1 MLLPGTLRREEVA
14 MSEHGL
20 KVGTADIR
28 SAGPITFGP
37 AGILFLADNESA
49 NVVAVDVADPSAA
62 AGAEPFDLEN
72 VDARLAAFLGCDAD
86 DIAIRDMAV
95 HPTSHNVYLSVQR
108 GRGDA
113 GQSVLV
119 RIDRLDG
126 SITDVP
132 LVDVPVAKVSIT
144 DAPAEDDERL
154 DLTLPLGSE
163 GEVLTFGDKTLRVL
177 RQPIRTSTITD
188 MAYID
193 GALLVAGLSNEEF
206 SSKLRRIPF
215 PFRDEVTDNSL
226 EIFHVSHGKW
236 ETAAPIRTF
245 VPYEGGRSIL
255 ASYTCTPVVHFPLAD
270 LTPGTKTV
278 GRTVAELGAMNQP
291 LDMVSFEQG
300 GEEHLLVANS
310 AHGLVKIACRDIDAQ
325 APLTEPKEPIGVPR
339 ETEDLRGIRRLANL
353 NGSHVLALQADD
365 DGRQH
370 LRSLKTASL

>member
-1 MLLPGTLRREEVA
+1 

-20 KVGTADIR
+20 KVGTANVR

-37 AGILFLADNESA
+37 AGILFLADNASA
-49 NVVAVDVADPSAA
+49 KVVAVDVADTSGA

-72 VDARLAAFLGCDAD
+72 VDARVAAFLGCDVD
-86 DIAIRDMAV
+86 DVAIRDMAV

-126 SITDVP
+126 SIADVP
-132 LVDVPVAKVSIT
+132 LVDVPFSEVAIT

-154 DLTLPLGSE
+154 DLTLPQSSSE

-188 MAYID
+188 MAFID

-206 SSKLRRIPF
+206 ASKLRRIPF

-270 LTPGTKTV
+270 LKSSFLRPVTV
-278 GRTVAELGAMNQP
+278 R
-291 LDMVSFEQG
+291 
-300 GEEHLLVANS
+300 
-310 AHGLVKIACRDIDAQ
+310 
-325 APLTEPKEPIGVPR
+325 
-339 ETEDLRGIRRLANL
+339 
-353 NGSHVLALQADD
+353 
-365 DGRQH
+365 
-370 LRSLKTASL
+370 

>member
-1 MLLPGTLRREEVA
+1 

-20 KVGTADIR
+20 KIGTADVR
-28 SAGPITFGP
+28 SSGPITFGP
-37 AGILFLADNESA
+37 AGILFLADNASA
-49 NVVAVDVADPSAA
+49 KVFAVDVADPGPA
-62 AGAEPFDLEN
+62 AGSEPFDVEN
-72 VDARLAAFLGCDAD
+72 LDARLASFLGCDID
-86 DIAIRDMAV
+86 DVAIRDMAV

-119 RIDRLDG
+119 RVDRLDG

-132 LVDVPVAKVSIT
+132 LVDVPVAEVAIT
-144 DAPAEDDERL
+144 DAPSEDDERL
-154 DLTLPLGSE
+154 DTTLPQGSE

-177 RQPIRTSTITD
+177 RRPIRTSTITD

-270 LTPGTKTV
+270 LTPGIKTI

-339 ETEDLRGIRRLANL
+339 ETEDLRGITRLANL

-365 DGRQH
+365 EGRQH